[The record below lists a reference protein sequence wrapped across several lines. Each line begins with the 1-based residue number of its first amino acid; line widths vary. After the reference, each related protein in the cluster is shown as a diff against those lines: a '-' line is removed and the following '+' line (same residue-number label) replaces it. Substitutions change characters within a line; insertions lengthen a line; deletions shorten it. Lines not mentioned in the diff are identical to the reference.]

1 MGKTVPKV
9 FSTAK
14 GSTQDRHKTHNSDQP
29 RLVKNIFNFFLEVS
43 KTLAK
48 RKLIDLGL

>member
-14 GSTQDRHKTHNSDQP
+14 GAVHKTDKTHNLDQP
-29 RLVKNIFNFFLEVS
+29 RLVKNIFIFFL
-43 KTLAK
+43 KLTKYL
-48 RKLIDLGL
+48 RKEHELI